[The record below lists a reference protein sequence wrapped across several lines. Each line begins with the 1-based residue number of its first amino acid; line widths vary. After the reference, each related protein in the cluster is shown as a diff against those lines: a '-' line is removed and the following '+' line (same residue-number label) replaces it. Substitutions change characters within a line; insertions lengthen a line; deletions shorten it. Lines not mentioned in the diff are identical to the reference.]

1 MASLRTVKTRV
12 LLNICNHKKANI
24 YEQKLKMEVPV
35 KKKKKEKINH
45 YPLSS
50 SPASVSFQIQNSLIK
65 EMSMSPRLAT
75 PQ

>member
-35 KKKKKEKINH
+35 KKKKKKKEIIIP
-45 YPLSS
+45 YLVPQ
-50 SPASVSFQIQNSLIK
+50 PQSVSRSRIH
-65 EMSMSPRLAT
+65 
-75 PQ
+75 

>member
-35 KKKKKEKINH
+35 KKKKKRKKKS
-45 YPLSS
+45 L
-50 SPASVSFQIQNSLIK
+50 SLI
-65 EMSMSPRLAT
+65 
-75 PQ
+75 